1 MLSRVQ
7 NFTDDGR
14 QMVLWQELGE
24 GAPTLVAF
32 ARLCSEAL
40 VASRSL
46 RGTPGPGDATNGK
59 SASALFDGDLLET
72 PKTPLESLD
81 EEARA
86 ILYLARHR
94 GTIEV
99 KAVNHAFESSE
110 RFLTVCVELDLERTF
125 ILKRRDDPELTVRF
139 LDGFRQLCISGLV
152 MHHIFRDFSLTRRG
166 FEVARTVQ
174 LDQVPILRT
183 LAEEQVIGDF

>member
-7 NFTDDGR
+7 NFSEDGR

-24 GAPTLVAF
+24 GAPTVVAF
-32 ARLCSEAL
+32 ARLCCDAL
-40 VASRSL
+40 VADRCQ
-46 RGTPGPGDATNGK
+46 
-59 SASALFDGDLLET
+59 
-72 PKTPLESLD
+72 PLESLD

-99 KAVNHAFESSE
+99 KAVNHAFESTE
-110 RFLTVCVELDLERTF
+110 RFLTICVEIDLERTF

-152 MHHIFRDFSLTRRG
+152 MHHLFRDFSLTRRG
-166 FEVARTVQ
+166 FELARIVRR
-174 LDQVPILRT
+174 DQVPILAPM
-183 LAEEQVIGDF
+183 AEEQVIDDY